1 MTQAETLTTLH
12 LPRVRPPRRPR
23 PPVTT
28 VVALVLGSVVLGAVG
43 YRLVAGGGGS
53 TVSTGNLGSTPP
65 AEAPAT
71 TAASTPATTAG
82 PRPTTAPP
90 ATSATTVTTRPERLT
105 SDSRLSLDGI
115 GPVRVGMTLAEASA
129 AGGVP
134 LRLFDQPPGPE
145 CRYAGPE
152 RGSALGDELG
162 FMVYEGRIV
171 RIDVGV
177 MGPDRIRTV
186 SGIGKGATEAE
197 VLRTY
202 PGRIRTEAHP
212 YVQGGKWLIYMPADA
227 SYRHLTMVFEVV
239 EGRVMTFRSGYLEP
253 TLWTEGCS

>member
-1 MTQAETLTTLH
+1 MTQADTLTTLQ
-12 LPRVRPPRRPR
+12 LPRARPPRRPR

-28 VVALVLGSVVLGAVG
+28 VVALVIGSIVLGAIG
-43 YRLVAGGGGS
+43 YRLVAGGGGR
-53 TVSTGNLGSTPP
+53 TVRTDDLGSNPQ

-71 TAASTPATTAG
+71 TAATTPATTKASS
-82 PRPTTAPP
+82 PTTTP
-90 ATSATTVTTRPERLT
+90 ATTVTTRPERLT
-105 SDSRLSLDGI
+105 SESRLSLDGI

-129 AGGVP
+129 AGGVQ
-134 LRLFDQPPGPE
+134 LRLFEQPPGPE

-152 RGSALGDELG
+152 RGSGLGDELG

-171 RIDVGV
+171 SIDIGI

-202 PGRIRTEAHP
+202 AGRIRTESHP
-212 YVQGGKWLIYMPADA
+212 YVPGGKWLIYMPSDA

-239 EGRVMTFRSGYLEP
+239 EGRVLTFRSGYLEP